1 VAVDASGPAV
11 RDCAECGA
19 IGGMK
24 LQNVTNTR
32 GVPLFYVCKRCGCTL
47 TIPPPYSALPTR

>member
-1 VAVDASGPAV
+1 
-11 RDCAECGA
+11 
-19 IGGMK
+19 MK